1 MDKPLDRH
9 VPDVFKL
16 NTEMK
21 SPAFLL
27 YEDASRTDMW
37 LKLMLVGIPMIFL
50 VLGLVLL
57 FQDTASAFGM
67 FGVTIF
73 YAVLFRLIMP
83 QRYQVYSDKVRIV
96 LGGPFAWNIP
106 FSTIKEVRPASR
118 ASAFAYNGVRFA
130 TSSRGVVEI
139 RRSKGCNVVISP
151 SNKDV
156 FLEQVSMAMKS
167 ASRG

>member
-1 MDKPLDRH
+1 MI
-9 VPDVFKL
+9 KL

-21 SPAFLL
+21 SPDFLL
-27 YEDASRTDMW
+27 YEDTPRTDIW
-37 LKLMLVGIPMIFL
+37 LKLMLTGIQAIFL
-50 VLGLVLL
+50 VVGIVLL
-57 FQDTASAFGM
+57 FQDTEGAFTM

-83 QRYQVYSDKVRIV
+83 QKYQVYSDKVRIV

-106 FSTIKEVRPASR
+106 FTTIREVRPASR

-156 FLEQVSMAMKS
+156 FLEQVRGAMKN

>member
-1 MDKPLDRH
+1 
-9 VPDVFKL
+9 
-16 NTEMK
+16 MK

-27 YEDASRTDMW
+27 YEDKPRMDIW
-37 LKLMLVGIPMIFL
+37 LKLMLTGIQAIFL
-50 VLGLVLL
+50 VVGIVLL
-57 FQDTASAFGM
+57 IQDTEGAFTM

-73 YAVLFRLIMP
+73 YAVLFRLVMP
-83 QRYQVYSDKVRIV
+83 RKYQVYSDKVRIV

-106 FSTIKEVRPASR
+106 FTTIKEVRPASR

-151 SNKDV
+151 FNKDI
-156 FLEQVSMAMKS
+156 FLEQVNRAMKA

>member
-1 MDKPLDRH
+1 
-9 VPDVFKL
+9 
-16 NTEMK
+16 MK

-27 YEDASRTDMW
+27 YDDAPRTDIW
-37 LKLMLVGIPMIFL
+37 LKLMLTGIQAIFL
-50 VLGLVLL
+50 VVGIVLL

-73 YAVLFRLIMP
+73 YAVLFRLVMP
-83 QRYQVYSDKVRIV
+83 RKYQVYSDKVRIV

-106 FSTIKEVRPASR
+106 FSTIKEVRSASVT
-118 ASAFAYNGVRFA
+118 SAFAYNGVRFA

-139 RRSKGCNVVISP
+139 RRSRGCNVVISP

-156 FLEQVSMAMKS
+156 FLEQVSTAMKS

>member
-1 MDKPLDRH
+1 
-9 VPDVFKL
+9 
-16 NTEMK
+16 MK

-27 YEDASRTDMW
+27 YEDTPRTDTW
-37 LKLMLVGIPMIFL
+37 LKLMLTGIQAIFL
-50 VLGLVLL
+50 VVGVVLL
-57 FQDTASAFGM
+57 FQDTEGAFTM

-73 YAVLFRLIMP
+73 YAVLFRLVMP

-96 LGGPFAWNIP
+96 LGWPLAWNIP
-106 FSTIKEVRPASR
+106 FTTIREARLASR

-156 FLEQVSMAMKS
+156 FLEQVRTAMKS
-167 ASRG
+167 AGRS